1 MIKTLTIFILTISL
15 VSSCGQT
22 EVSNSMT
29 EQQLQDLQRRIE
41 STGLQIVLADMDSID
56 RGEIETYKIKLK
68 SVVALMPTTWTTD
81 SSKLTIDS
89 YIKKA
94 GLGDHYLTYS
104 YKMGQ
109 IQTSTEVP
117 QHIKDSFDKN
127 FVCYSAEYWKT
138 FNIKQSVGFMW
149 DTLGTKMMVRIINTR

>member
-1 MIKTLTIFILTISL
+1 
-15 VSSCGQT
+15 
-22 EVSNSMT
+22 MT
-29 EQQLQDLQRRIE
+29 EQELQDLKKRIE
-41 STGLQIVLADMDSID
+41 STELHIVLADMDSID
-56 RGEIETYKIKLK
+56 RDVIETYKIKLK
-68 SVVALMPTTWTTD
+68 SVVDLMPTTWTMD

-89 YIKKA
+89 YIKKG

-117 QHIKDSFDKN
+117 QHIKDSFDKK
-127 FVCYSAEYWKT
+127 FVCYSGEYWKA

-149 DTLGTKMMVRIINTR
+149 DTLGTKMLVEIINTR

>member
-1 MIKTLTIFILTISL
+1 MIKRLTIFILTISL
-15 VSSCGQT
+15 FSSCGQT
-22 EVSNSMT
+22 EVSNHMT

-41 STGLQIVLADMDSID
+41 STGLQIVLAHMDSIEQ
-56 RGEIETYKIKLK
+56 GEFEAYKIKLK
-68 SVVALMPTTWTTD
+68 SVIDLMPTTWTMD

-89 YIKKA
+89 YIKKG
-94 GLGDHYLTYS
+94 GLGDRYLTYS

-117 QHIKDSFDKN
+117 QHIKGSFDKN
-127 FVCYSAEYWKT
+127 FVCYSAEYWKA

-149 DTLGTKMMVRIINTR
+149 DTLGTKMMVQIVNTR